1 MEQETKREKARRLF
15 AQSQKL
21 FRCPVCGKRIRMTP
35 GGSFL
40 CQKKH
45 SFDLSQKGYLNLAGA
60 GTLPGY
66 GKGLFE
72 NRRQVFSDGFY
83 NPLADSI
90 LQMIQ
95 KYKPDGTCHIL
106 DAGCGEGFYT
116 ARLSG
121 NPALGECRFFGVDLS
136 RDAVAL
142 AARQEASACWCVAD
156 LAKLPFREDTMD
168 VVLDILTPANYREFS
183 RVLHKGGIV
192 IKVIP
197 GSDYLREIRE
207 AAAPQI
213 QKKAYSDQDVADY
226 TKAHME
232 ILEKLPVRACHD
244 VTPEQALRFFGMTP
258 MTTHVENCQAL
269 AEQVKTV
276 TLDLTVLVGRF
287 R

>member
-66 GKGLFE
+66 GKALFE

-83 NPLADSI
+83 NPLADGI
-90 LQMIQ
+90 LQIIQ
-95 KYKPDGTCHIL
+95 KYKNDTICNIL

-116 ARLSG
+116 EKLSG
-121 NPALGECRFFGVDLS
+121 NSALRACRFFGVDLS
-136 RDAVAL
+136 RDAIAL
-142 AARQEASACWCVAD
+142 AARLDAPACWGVAD

-183 RVLHKGGIV
+183 RVLNQGGIV
-192 IKVIP
+192 VKVIP

-226 TKAHME
+226 TRAHME
-232 ILEKLPVRACHD
+232 ILEKLPVYVCHD
-244 VTPEQALRFFGMTP
+244 VTQEQALRFFGMTP
-258 MTTHVENCQAL
+258 MTTHVENCEAL
-269 AEQVKTV
+269 AENIKTI
-276 TLDLTVLVGRF
+276 TLDLTILVGRF